1 MSSALFDNKLK
12 KSLTLLDLVFFGLG
26 NVAGA
31 DIFVDPK
38 KGKNGTPTTIT
49 PHHPPTRSRTFQL
62 ALSSDSL
69 SRSKVRA

>member
-26 NVAGA
+26 NVTGAG
-31 DIFVDPK
+31 IFVDPQKRK
-38 KGKNGTPTTIT
+38 KRHTWTLPS
-49 PHHPPTRSRTFQL
+49 HPPTRSRTFQL